1 MKKDSTGRI
10 HLVDFGR
17 SPRVDADVHVNRM
30 QRPKRYLLRML
41 LNICIPEPAESC
53 VFNALSSQPR
63 FASKG
68 ATEELASTG
77 WYRLALN
84 VVSCIANR
92 GSRFTF

>member
-1 MKKDSTGRI
+1 MAVDSPSLDWSPMMPATEGLVSYASCEAVMKNHSTGRI

-53 VFNALSSQPR
+53 VFL
-63 FASKG
+63 
-68 ATEELASTG
+68 TL
-77 WYRLALN
+77 
-84 VVSCIANR
+84 
-92 GSRFTF
+92 